1 MTDFL
6 LIKDCTTYWY
16 IDSFIDWFVEEEEAD
31 PELDNFTDCVSWEC
45 TDLWDGISWDL
56 EELQV
61 RQICMICGNQIN
73 SCTC

>member
-16 IDSFIDWFVEEEEAD
+16 IDSFIDWYLKEEEAD
-31 PELDNFTDCVSWEC
+31 PELDNYTDCVSWEC